1 MKTRRAAVRPL
12 NLAIIALLF
21 CIGVAAA
28 PVQAGVAVERHAW
41 QAGYLRV
48 QQGEISRDQA
58 AARVKRRFGGKILAI
73 SETQRNGRSVY
84 RIKGL
89 SDKSQV
95 YVVYVD
101 KRSGRI
107 SR

>member
-1 MKTRRAAVRPL
+1 MKSVSTALRP
-12 NLAIIALLF
+12 IHVVFALLF
-21 CIGVAAA
+21 GFSAA
-28 PVQAGVAVERHAW
+28 PLHAGVVHDVAP
-41 QAGYLRV
+41 LRYSFSQV
-48 QQGEISRDQA
+48 QQKEISRDQA
-58 AARVKRRFGGKILAI
+58 AAKVKRRYGGKILAI
-73 SETQRNGRSVY
+73 SEVNRNGRSMY

-101 KRSGRI
+101 KRTGSI

>member
-1 MKTRRAAVRPL
+1 MKTRRAAFRPFC
-12 NLAIIALLF
+12 LALSLLF
-21 CIGVAAA
+21 CAAA
-28 PVQAGVAVERHAW
+28 LPAQAGVAQEPNLWHA
-41 QAGYLRV
+41 AFLRV

-58 AARVKRRFGGKILAI
+58 AAKVKRRFGGKILAI
-73 SETQRNGRSVY
+73 SEVQRSGRSMY

-89 SDKSQV
+89 SEKSQV

-101 KRSGRI
+101 KRTGRI

>member
-1 MKTRRAAVRPL
+1 MNTRRATHRL
-12 NLAIIALLF
+12 FSFALSLLL
-21 CIGVAAA
+21 CTAAL
-28 PVQAGVAVERHAW
+28 PSQAGVAQQPGLWHSEF
-41 QAGYLRV
+41 LRV
-48 QQGEISRDQA
+48 QQGGVSRDQA
-58 AARVKRRFGGKILAI
+58 AAKVKRRFGGKILAI
-73 SETQRNGRSVY
+73 SEVQRNGRSMY

-101 KRSGRI
+101 KRTGRI